1 MLRGIAIAVLA
12 SACGFTPNSASVD
25 AHTSHPDGHEPIDGP
40 PHVTPPDAKVFL
52 DAMTPP
58 AFDPTMCPMGY
69 TNNTVTA
76 SPNSRYRIISTLD
89 FYATQYASC
98 RDDHPGWTHLVVL
111 DTVMEA
117 TQIHA
122 GLGNNS
128 YYVGAVQPQDQATP
142 GTGWLQLTGEA
153 VPTDVWEQ
161 GQPNDN
167 GDGDENNEQNFTAV
181 DDSSALMND
190 VAGGYQFL
198 GVCECDGKPI
208 AAAALAAIN

>member
-1 MLRGIAIAVLA
+1 MVLA

-25 AHTSHPDGHEPIDGP
+25 AHSDHPDAHQNPDAA
-40 PHVTPPDAKVFL
+40 PHVTPPDAFVFL
-52 DAMTPP
+52 DATTPV
-58 AFDPTMCPMGY
+58 FDPAMCPMGY

-76 SPNSRYRIISTLD
+76 SPNSRYRIITQSAG
-89 FYATQYASC
+89 FSTQYTAC

-111 DTVMEA
+111 DTTMEA

-122 GLGNNS
+122 SLAGNS
-128 YYVGAVQPQDQATP
+128 YYVGAVQPPDQATT

-153 VPTDVWEQ
+153 VPTDVWES

-167 GDGDENNEQNFTAV
+167 GDGVENNEQNLTAV

-208 AAAALAAIN
+208 APAALAALN